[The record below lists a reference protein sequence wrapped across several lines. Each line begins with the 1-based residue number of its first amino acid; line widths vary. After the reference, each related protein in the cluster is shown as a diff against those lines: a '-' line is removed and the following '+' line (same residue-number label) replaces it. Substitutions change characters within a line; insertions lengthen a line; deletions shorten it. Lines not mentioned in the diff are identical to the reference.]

1 MRKFKIRKVKTTR
14 ILTISPEFDRV
25 QQLTKFSDNL
35 KRYSTEDMPEINTIR
50 SWVNKE
56 LVKNLAKSKI
66 QNLFP
71 K

>member
-56 LVKNLAKSKI
+56 LAKNLAKSKI

>member
-14 ILTISPEFDRV
+14 IITISPEFDRV

>member
-14 ILTISPEFDRV
+14 VITISPEFDRV

>member
-56 LVKNLAKSKI
+56 LVKNLAQSKI